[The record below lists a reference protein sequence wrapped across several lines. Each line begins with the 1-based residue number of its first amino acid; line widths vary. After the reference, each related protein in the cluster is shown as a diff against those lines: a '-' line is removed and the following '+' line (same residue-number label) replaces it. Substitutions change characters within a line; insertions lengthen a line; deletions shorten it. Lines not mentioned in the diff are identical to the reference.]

1 MMNRAPRWCDNGNA
15 CIYSNCPH
23 RHERCAHFDAGR
35 CRHKTM
41 AKPCDGGCMYDHRDA
56 STLVEF
62 VRNVRLYDYNDIMD
76 VFEERGLVEL
86 IDTGDE
92 LFSTAKMSTADRKLL
107 VRSLKDGGFMFNV
120 IEHSDEDG
128 EVYDRIIEI
137 REIPG
142 VGPFSP
148 VYGPEPK
155 PMELTEEDLRMG
167 AMSAAEYNEYTV
179 KRWGAAA
186 EGIRVGLSTADERRQ
201 YVALL
206 SGVPINR
213 PFDKEILGH

>member
-1 MMNRAPRWCDNGNA
+1 
-15 CIYSNCPH
+15 
-23 RHERCAHFDAGR
+23 
-35 CRHKTM
+35 
-41 AKPCDGGCMYDHRDA
+41 MYAHRDA

-92 LFSTAKMSTADRKLL
+92 MFSTAKMSTADRKLL
-107 VRSLKDGGFMFNV
+107 VRSLKDGGFKFNV
-120 IEHSDEDG
+120 AEHSDEDG
-128 EVYDRIIEI
+128 EVYDRIIDI
-137 REIPG
+137 LEIPG

-155 PMELTEEDLRMG
+155 PMELTEDDLLLGSMTPTQ
-167 AMSAAEYNEYTV
+167 YNEYTV
-179 KRWGAAA
+179 KRWGAVA
-186 EGIRVGLSTADERRQ
+186 GLSTTEERRQ

-206 SGVPINR
+206 CGVPINA
-213 PFDKEILGH
+213 GM

>member
-1 MMNRAPRWCDNGNA
+1 
-15 CIYSNCPH
+15 
-23 RHERCAHFDAGR
+23 
-35 CRHKTM
+35 
-41 AKPCDGGCMYDHRDA
+41 MYDHRDA

-86 IDTGDE
+86 VDTGDE
-92 LFSTAKMSTADRKLL
+92 LFSTAEMTTADRKLL

-155 PMELTEEDLRMG
+155 PMELTEEELKMG
-167 AMSAAEYNEYTV
+167 AMSASEYNEYTV
-179 KRWGAAA
+179 KRWGVSA
-186 EGIRVGLSTADERRQ
+186 GLNTTEERRQ

-206 SGVPINR
+206 SGVPVNA
-213 PFDKEILGH
+213 GM

>member
-1 MMNRAPRWCDNGNA
+1 
-15 CIYSNCPH
+15 
-23 RHERCAHFDAGR
+23 
-35 CRHKTM
+35 
-41 AKPCDGGCMYDHRDA
+41 MYDHRDA

-86 IDTGDE
+86 VDTGDE
-92 LFSTAKMSTADRKLL
+92 LFSTAEMSTADRKLL

-155 PMELTEEDLRMG
+155 PMELTEEEELQFG

-186 EGIRVGLSTADERRQ
+186 EGIRVGLTTTDERRQ

-206 SGVPINR
+206 SGVPVNC
-213 PFDKEILGH
+213 PFNTEILGH